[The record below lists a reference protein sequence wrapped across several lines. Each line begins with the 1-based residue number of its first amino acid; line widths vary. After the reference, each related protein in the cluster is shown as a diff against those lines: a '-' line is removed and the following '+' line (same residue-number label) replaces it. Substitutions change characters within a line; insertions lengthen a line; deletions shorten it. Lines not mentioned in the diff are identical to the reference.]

1 MDICKTDI
9 KTIIRLLDD
18 AARLYD
24 MQRGQRYVSRAWVIR
39 RLIHK
44 LNKKLIKNNEQTRL
58 D

>member
-1 MDICKTDI
+1 MDICKTDLR
-9 KTIIRLLDD
+9 TIIRILDD

-39 RLIHK
+39 RFIHK
-44 LNKKLIKNNEQTRL
+44 LNKKLIKNNEQTGS

>member
-24 MQRGQRYVSRAWVIR
+24 MQRGQRFVSRAWVIR
-39 RLIHK
+39 RLI
-44 LNKKLIKNNEQTRL
+44 KKLKNKFKHEII
-58 D
+58 

>member
-24 MQRGQRYVSRAWVIR
+24 MQRGQRFVSRAWVIR
-39 RLIHK
+39 RLIDK

>member
-1 MDICKTDI
+1 MDICKTDLR
-9 KTIIRLLDD
+9 KIIRILDD

-39 RLIHK
+39 RLIDK